1 MMTEQRKI
9 IHPGLAGSD
18 PAADLPGADG
28 AEILPA
34 RRVARSSVER
44 AVEGFDLSRLGGIVL
59 PAEGRQRV
67 VMRELSI
74 ETLPDEPV
82 AAVTPV
88 DARPAPEP
96 AAPPDAQPAAVTP
109 TLANA
114 IPVTPQAVPAMPAAT
129 PAATPAASAPAQIT
143 EAPVQFG
150 EARYPIDRKRLR
162 ELGLIVPE
170 GTVGGLMEEFR
181 IIKRQLLL
189 QAMELRRAGAGAAA
203 QRVLICSPLP
213 GEGKTYCATNLALSM
228 AAEKEGEVV
237 LVDADFAKPS
247 ILSTLGLPGGRG
259 LMDSL
264 TDPSIDVADC
274 VVGTDVPGLWVLPA
288 GNATNLDTEYLAASH
303 TRAILDRLTQG
314 APQRMVVFDSPPAL
328 AASPASELA
337 KYVGQAVVV
346 ARADQTAQ
354 SALEDAIALLSGCP
368 NIQLL
373 LNAVR
378 FSPSGRR
385 FGSYYGYRG

>member
-1 MMTEQRKI
+1 M
-9 IHPGLAGSD
+9 
-18 PAADLPGADG
+18 
-28 AEILPA
+28 
-34 RRVARSSVER
+34 
-44 AVEGFDLSRLGGIVL
+44 
-59 PAEGRQRV
+59 
-67 VMRELSI
+67 
-74 ETLPDEPV
+74 
-82 AAVTPV
+82 
-88 DARPAPEP
+88 
-96 AAPPDAQPAAVTP
+96 
-109 TLANA
+109 
-114 IPVTPQAVPAMPAAT
+114 
-129 PAATPAASAPAQIT
+129 
-143 EAPVQFG
+143 
-150 EARYPIDRKRLR
+150 
-162 ELGLIVPE
+162 
-170 GTVGGLMEEFR
+170 
-181 IIKRQLLL
+181 
-189 QAMELRRAGAGAAA
+189 
-203 QRVLICSPLP
+203 LICSPLP

-259 LMDSL
+259 LMDAL